1 MASSNPQTTPLD
13 KSVRWPLWT
22 GVLFILVITVG
33 WLSQTPSREELFA
46 DTVKLWDSAK
56 ITTCGWSPSYL
67 LGHSGQI
74 YQSSG
79 MAIFLA
85 HVFAV
90 VLGGIFGSFTS
101 LKLLILCFIPASA
114 FTMWCLMRR
123 IGAGSSLA
131 AWTALL
137 YVILPSFHVAVGIY
151 EHWTVGFCFVFA
163 PLLLRGILAVA
174 EEGSP
179 REVVLLGLSAAALT
193 LSYTKIAVVMSPVLL
208 LWSLEILRIS
218 HHRARALLN
227 YGAAVMVAI
236 LTGVMGDA
244 AMFQIGLIP
253 LAGLSLAL
261 GLPSLKEWRASQLG
275 RWFLI
280 LTACWLLSIW
290 FASGPDGILLG
301 HIHILKTAQGL
312 PDTSIPLLWLSLVW
326 LGWLIYQTAFQLLEK
341 RWIPSALIALLVLA
355 MPIFRIAEFFPL
367 FNDIRAPESF
377 WSVGGFCCLAAA
389 VGIAFWMLFT
399 EVVEEGW
406 RKPLAIAVGVLLL
419 VELYPIH
426 SAYWTRGMDRQLFTE
441 FDQAAEFL
449 KTAPIQGR
457 VHPLSGRYFYLTLP
471 EKAGRALDSEAHLR
485 HFQLK
490 WVRHLEVAGNA
501 SGESLKSYLNLAGVA
516 YILLDKEDPYSPKQ
530 MQDFFRS
537 IYPVVFEN
545 KYFAVLANQQ
555 ALYPAFLAHDFV
567 ALPKESY
574 AMAPAALQLLPQN
587 LVTVELAGVDQN
599 MPGFAGMAKGPT
611 QIELLNGYQ
620 GRVGQPFGL
629 VPLTGNRM
637 DDYQRMTYQLPPTA
651 SGWLIVSEAYHPDWT
666 VSIDGRAAEVH
677 RAEGALLSTYVPPGS
692 HEVNF
697 QFKAPSWYSLCL
709 ALGTLSWIVALAA
722 MLYLPSRWAPSK
734 WREWWNG
741 QKS

>member
-218 HHRARALLN
+218 HHRAR
-227 YGAAVMVAI
+227 
-236 LTGVMGDA
+236 
-244 AMFQIGLIP
+244 
-253 LAGLSLAL
+253 
-261 GLPSLKEWRASQLG
+261 K
-275 RWFLI
+275 
-280 LTACWLLSIW
+280 
-290 FASGPDGILLG
+290 
-301 HIHILKTAQGL
+301 
-312 PDTSIPLLWLSLVW
+312 
-326 LGWLIYQTAFQLLEK
+326 
-341 RWIPSALIALLVLA
+341 
-355 MPIFRIAEFFPL
+355 
-367 FNDIRAPESF
+367 
-377 WSVGGFCCLAAA
+377 
-389 VGIAFWMLFT
+389 
-399 EVVEEGW
+399 
-406 RKPLAIAVGVLLL
+406 
-419 VELYPIH
+419 
-426 SAYWTRGMDRQLFTE
+426 
-441 FDQAAEFL
+441 
-449 KTAPIQGR
+449 
-457 VHPLSGRYFYLTLP
+457 
-471 EKAGRALDSEAHLR
+471 
-485 HFQLK
+485 
-490 WVRHLEVAGNA
+490 
-501 SGESLKSYLNLAGVA
+501 
-516 YILLDKEDPYSPKQ
+516 
-530 MQDFFRS
+530 
-537 IYPVVFEN
+537 
-545 KYFAVLANQQ
+545 
-555 ALYPAFLAHDFV
+555 
-567 ALPKESY
+567 
-574 AMAPAALQLLPQN
+574 
-587 LVTVELAGVDQN
+587 
-599 MPGFAGMAKGPT
+599 
-611 QIELLNGYQ
+611 
-620 GRVGQPFGL
+620 
-629 VPLTGNRM
+629 
-637 DDYQRMTYQLPPTA
+637 
-651 SGWLIVSEAYHPDWT
+651 
-666 VSIDGRAAEVH
+666 
-677 RAEGALLSTYVPPGS
+677 
-692 HEVNF
+692 
-697 QFKAPSWYSLCL
+697 
-709 ALGTLSWIVALAA
+709 
-722 MLYLPSRWAPSK
+722 
-734 WREWWNG
+734 
-741 QKS
+741 